1 LVRPIRYFAALAVVA
16 LPIFTASAQ
25 PGPGRALPESFSA
38 VAEKLLPAVVNVSTT
53 QALPQRQGP
62 GSDMPQFPPG
72 SPFEELFRDF
82 FGQRGPG
89 GQGAPGAR
97 PPSGPRPK
105 VQSLGSGFVID
116 PAGLIV
122 TNNHVVADASEI
134 EITLQDESTL
144 KAEVVGRDPV
154 TDIALLRVK
163 PQKPLTAVPW
173 GDSANAKVG
182 DWVLAIGNPFG
193 LGGTVTA
200 GILSAHH
207 RNINAGPYDDFLQTD
222 ASINRGNSGGPMFNL
237 AGEVIG
243 INTAIFSPSG
253 GSVGIGFAI
262 PSSLA
267 RPIIEQLKSAGKV
280 ERGWLGVR
288 IQGVSDEI
296 AESLGLDKPK
306 GALVADVEAESPA
319 GRAKLQPGDVIL
331 SFDGKQIDKTRDLP
345 RLVAATPIDKPVK
358 LTVWRDGK
366 EVSVDITI
374 GRLDPEKLMASRQ
387 STPKPQPEAKPG
399 ALGLALSALTPE
411 LRQRLEIDETAKG
424 LVVVDVAEGS
434 PAAAKGIQPG
444 DLIIAVGR
452 EPVAKTEEFAGKIEA
467 ARKSGRPSVL
477 LRIERDGTAQ
487 FVVVPL
493 G

>member
-1 LVRPIRYFAALAVVA
+1 LVRPIRYFAALAVIA
-16 LPIFTASAQ
+16 LPISTASAQ
-25 PGPGRALPESFSA
+25 PARALPESFSG

-82 FGQRGPG
+82 FGPRGPG
-89 GQGAPGAR
+89 GQGAPGER
-97 PPSGPRPK
+97 PPVGPRPK

-134 EITLQDESTL
+134 EVTLQDESTL
-144 KAEVVGRDPV
+144 KAEVVGRDAV

-163 PQKPLTAVPW
+163 PQKALTAVPW
-173 GDSANAKVG
+173 GDSGKAKVG

-267 RPIIEQLKSAGKV
+267 RPIIEQLKSGGKV

-288 IQGVSDEI
+288 IQGIGDEI

-345 RLVAATPIDKPVK
+345 RLVAGTPVDKQVK

-366 EVSVDITI
+366 EVPVDITI

-387 STPKPQPEAKPG
+387 SAPKESKPEAKPG

-411 LRQRLEIDETAKG
+411 LRQRMEVDETAKG

-434 PAAAKGIQPG
+434 PAAARGIQPG
-444 DLIIAVGR
+444 DLIVAVGR
-452 EPVAKTEEFAGKIEA
+452 DPVTKPEDFAGRIEA
-467 ARKSGRPSVL
+467 ARKAGRPSVL

-487 FVVVPL
+487 FVAVPL

>member
-1 LVRPIRYFAALAVVA
+1 VRPIRYFAALAVIA
-16 LPIFTASAQ
+16 LPISTASAQ
-25 PGPGRALPESFSA
+25 AGRALPESFST

-89 GQGAPGAR
+89 GQGAPGER

-134 EITLQDESTL
+134 EVTLQDESTL

-173 GDSANAKVG
+173 GDSGNAKVG

-267 RPIIEQLKSAGKV
+267 SPIIEQLKAGGRV

-288 IQGVSDEI
+288 IQGISDEI
-296 AESLGLDKPK
+296 AESLSLDKPR

-345 RLVAATPIDKPVK
+345 RLVAGTPVDKPVK

-366 EVSVDITI
+366 EVPVDITI
-374 GRLDPEKLMASRQ
+374 GRLDPEKLTASRQ
-387 STPKPQPEAKPG
+387 SAPKEKPEAKPG
-399 ALGLALSALTPE
+399 PLGLALSPLTPE
-411 LRQRLEIDETAKG
+411 LRQRLEIDETTKG
-424 LVVVDVAEGS
+424 LVVVDVADGS
-434 PAAAKGIQPG
+434 PAAARGIQPG
-444 DLIIAVGR
+444 DLLVAVGR
-452 EPVAKTEEFAGKIEA
+452 DPVTKPEEFAGKIEA
-467 ARKSGRPSVL
+467 ARKAGRPSVL

-487 FVVVPL
+487 FVAVPL